1 MLNAMGWR
9 IHEGLSMRVIVIGVL
24 AVLAGCLVAGPTAP
38 PAGGADGA
46 IDQVLGQLDE
56 VGKNLKEFSGKVK
69 LSEEDN
75 AMGGEVTH
83 AGTVAFQKKSD
94 GSARIHVVFDQRI
107 SNGTRSAEKTEYLL
121 DGPTLYDRN
130 YRAKNETKRQVLKP
144 GEKMD
149 LFKLG
154 EGPFPLPIGQNP
166 AEGHK
171 SFDVT
176 KPAPAKD
183 DLPGAAHLLLVPKPG
198 TELARKFHSVDV
210 YVDQKSH
217 MPVRVITVDA
227 KQTRVSTADLTD
239 LVLNPAGGL
248 KEGDFQLP
256 NIDNQPGWHR
266 AVE

>member
-1 MLNAMGWR
+1 M
-9 IHEGLSMRVIVIGVL
+9 L
-24 AVLAGCLVAGPTAP
+24 AVLAGCAAAGPAA
-38 PAGGADGA
+38 PAGGQANGS
-46 IDQVLGQLDE
+46 IDQVLGQLDQ

-83 AGTVAFQKKSD
+83 AGTVAFQKKPD
-94 GSARIHVVFDQRI
+94 GTARIHVVFDQRI
-107 SNGTRSAEKTEYLL
+107 SNGKRSAEKTEYLL

-154 EGPFPLPIGQNP
+154 EGPFPLPIGQSP
-166 AEGHK
+166 AEVHNA
-171 SFDVT
+171 FDVT
-176 KPAPAKD
+176 QPPAAKD
-183 DLPGAAHLLLVPKPG
+183 DVAGAVHLQLIPKPG
-198 TELARKFHSVDV
+198 GELARKFHSIDV

-217 MPVRVITVDA
+217 MPVRVITVDT
-227 KQTRVSTADLTD
+227 KQTRISTADLTD
-239 LVLNPAGGL
+239 LVLNPPGGL

-256 NIDNQPGWHR
+256 SIEGEGWHIT
-266 AVE
+266 VD